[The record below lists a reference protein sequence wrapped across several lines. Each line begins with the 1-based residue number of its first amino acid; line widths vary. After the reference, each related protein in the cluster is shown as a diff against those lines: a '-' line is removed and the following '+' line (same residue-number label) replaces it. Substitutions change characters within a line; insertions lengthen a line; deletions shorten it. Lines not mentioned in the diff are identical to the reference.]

1 MADITKLRKLS
12 GAGMMDC
19 KKALTESDGDLDK
32 AMEIIREKGQAIAA
46 KRSDREAAEG
56 CVLAKKDGNFAAII
70 ALKCETDFVAKNED
84 FVALAQAILDAA
96 VAKRCQNIEE
106 VKALPMGNGTVQDA
120 VTDRS
125 GITGEKMELDGY
137 NFVEGPFTTVYN
149 HMNKNQL
156 CTIAAFNK
164 ENEEVAHNIVM
175 QIAAMNPMAIDE
187 DGISEEVKQQEI
199 AVAIEKTKAEQV
211 QKAVEAALKK
221 AGLNPAHF
229 DSEAHMESNMGK
241 GWITAED
248 VEKAKEIIATTS
260 AQKAANLPQQ
270 MIENIAKGRLGK
282 FLKEVCLLNQEDIM
296 DPKKSVREA
305 MKEADAD
312 LKILSFKRF
321 TLRAE

>member
-1 MADITKLRKLS
+1 M
-12 GAGMMDC
+12 
-19 KKALTESDGDLDK
+19 
-32 AMEIIREKGQAIAA
+32 
-46 KRSDREAAEG
+46 
-56 CVLAKKDGNFAAII
+56 AKKDGNFAAII

-282 FLKEVCLLNQEDIM
+282 FLKEVCLLDQEDIM